1 MCHVLAVIAVTA
13 GIVGAG
19 KKRAASRDDALVADI
34 TDTSDES
41 GADVSLLDGASGEDT
56 SSTSSDTD
64 AYDDLSGE
72 IESLEATITSLEE
85 ELENLGGSN
94 QVITNIQNVTYTTVV
109 ENIEKERELLKQR
122 KEDELRKAV
131 AAKKRS
137 GTKGRASLITG
148 SAGGIGYRS
157 GLLDQSAETPSNIKV
172 G

>member
-19 KKRAASRDDALVADI
+19 KKRAASRDDELVADI

-72 IESLEATITSLEE
+72 IESLEANITSLEE
-85 ELENLGGSN
+85 EIENLGGSN

-109 ENIEKERELLKQR
+109 ENIEKEREILKQR
-122 KEDELRKAV
+122 KEQQLQRAIRQRRK
-131 AAKKRS
+131 S
-137 GTKGRASLITG
+137 GFQGRRSLITG
-148 SAGGIGYRS
+148 QSGGRGY
-157 GLLDQSAETPSNIKV
+157 A
-172 G
+172 